1 MCPENRALDGAQ
13 AMDYKNTTLTLK
25 IWPTGGSPHGEE
37 AADAE
42 FGVWTGM
49 AWGPKTRGLLTPS

>member
-1 MCPENRALDGAQ
+1 
-13 AMDYKNTTLTLK
+13 MDYKNTTLTLK